1 MPDNNLIGAY
11 ILGFIL
17 LLVLIKIFYTPLKV
31 ALKLC
36 CNAFFGG
43 LILIFINFI
52 GEYIGLNIGVNLIT
66 SLVAGVL
73 GMPGISLM
81 LMLQIAL

>member
-11 ILGFIL
+11 ALGLIL
-17 LLVLIKIFYTPLKV
+17 LLVFIKIFYTPLKV

-36 CNAFFGG
+36 CNAIFGG
-43 LILIFINFI
+43 LILVFINFL
-52 GEYIGLNIGVNLIT
+52 GEYIGLSIGVNLLT

-73 GMPGISLM
+73 GLPGISLM